1 MREGERYV
9 LVILPSLSEN
19 VSHTRVSKSV
29 GGRLLKFAK
38 ILKTVPEDFWVSKIV
53 SYIVGQRGLS

>member
-53 SYIVGQRGLS
+53 S